1 MPQNEKVLIVIFG
14 KIDFINLLPFHVFMK
29 RYAKST
35 RIHQTLNY
43 HKGVPSALNR
53 SFATRRVDAAFI
65 SSITAQNCHH
75 FNIGIVAKR
84 DVLSVLA
91 LPALE
96 DKKDAD
102 SASSNLLAQI
112 LNIHGEVLI
121 GDKALRYFYS
131 GGERRDLGKLWNE
144 KTHLPFVFALLCT
157 HHHRDELKRL
167 SIAFGA
173 KKMKIPYYI
182 LAEASRNSHLSLVQI
197 THYLQFISYT
207 VGEKE
212 KRGYKRFVDEA
223 KKRGLY
229 PSPREIRYR

>member
-1 MPQNEKVLIVIFG
+1 MIFG

-35 RIHQTLNY
+35 RVHQTLNY

-53 SFATRRVDAAFI
+53 SFATRRIDAAFI

-84 DVLSVLA
+84 EVLSVLA
-91 LPALE
+91 LPSNK

-131 GGERRDLGKLWNE
+131 QQECTDLGKQWSE
-144 KTHLPFVFALLCT
+144 TTGLPFIFALLCT
-157 HHHRDELKRL
+157 HNHTDELKRL
-167 SIAFGA
+167 SIAFA
-173 KKMKIPYYI
+173 RQKIKIPHYI
-182 LAEASRNSHLSLVQI
+182 LAQASRNSQLSMAQI
-197 THYLQFISYT
+197 THYLDFISYK
-207 VGEKE
+207 VGKKE
-212 KRGYKRFVDEA
+212 KRGYKRFIREA
-223 KKRGLY
+223 KKRNLF
-229 PSPREIRYR
+229 PSLREIRY